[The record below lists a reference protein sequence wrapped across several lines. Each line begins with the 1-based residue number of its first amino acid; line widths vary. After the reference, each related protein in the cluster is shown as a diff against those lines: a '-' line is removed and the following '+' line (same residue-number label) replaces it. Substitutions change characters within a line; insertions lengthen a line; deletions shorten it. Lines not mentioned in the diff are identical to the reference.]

1 MSVVQ
6 HEECFFYVYFGNTR
20 FLCAYGTIAFT
31 ASCNLPR
38 LTVATQRMA
47 ADELARKGV
56 LNRFPRN
63 QMLQQYALSPQFL
76 PDA

>member
-1 MSVVQ
+1 
-6 HEECFFYVYFGNTR
+6 
-20 FLCAYGTIAFT
+20 
-31 ASCNLPR
+31 
-38 LTVATQRMA
+38 LTV
-47 ADELARKGV
+47 ARKGV